1 VCVFLV
7 YNYNLNIRQLHYVY
21 PNYYNPP
28 SPPAAAGPPWG
39 VGCFLVRQRL
49 GGASGQDSMNRRDN
63 RTRGPLLA
71 NGMAGH
77 FRPTATIRN
86 TKKHLRAAECHQRQ
100 RVHLV
105 YHASHIQ
112 RVISFLVF
120 SFWHKYQLQI
130 YVFFF
135 YQQNF
140 FQKKRK

>member
-1 VCVFLV
+1 MVDSNMLITYASFQ
-7 YNYNLNIRQLHYVY
+7 NLYSAIIQVLCAFFKHRPPIDRGNIKVAFHATFS
-21 PNYYNPP
+21 PA
-28 SPPAAAGPPWG
+28 PPAILYP
-39 VGCFLVRQRL
+39 
-49 GGASGQDSMNRRDN
+49 S
-63 RTRGPLLA
+63 TK
-71 NGMAGH
+71 
-77 FRPTATIRN
+77 PTATHHH

-140 FQKKRK
+140 FSKKM